1 MADGDRHQDS
11 SFENLP
17 KGPCATQNRHIL
29 DQSAR
34 PELLN
39 NLCQGLEQINDV
51 IHQLLHERHRLFEE
65 SCRAAVELG
74 GFKLA
79 WVGLIDP
86 DTLWIRPIAKAGEA
100 GRYVEQIAVSVDP
113 SLAEGHGLS
122 GRAVQ
127 EDRQVIVNDFQADP
141 SVARW
146 HEVARKIGIKAAGVF
161 PLRQRGHPVGV
172 FKLYAAQ
179 VDFFDSDLV
188 DLLRVMTR
196 HINFAL
202 DKLEYR
208 KVELKA

>member
-1 MADGDRHQDS
+1 MTDGDRTRDS

-17 KGPCATQNRHIL
+17 KGPCASQNRHIL
-29 DQSAR
+29 DQAAR

-39 NLCQGLEQINDV
+39 SLCQGLGQINEV
-51 IHQLLHERHRLFEE
+51 IHRLLHERDRLFEE
-65 SCRAAVELG
+65 SCRTAVELG

-79 WVGLIDP
+79 WVGIIDP
-86 DTLWIRPIAKAGEA
+86 DTLWIKPIAKAGEA

-113 SLAEGHGLS
+113 SLTEGHGLS

-127 EDRQVIVNDFQADP
+127 EDRHVIVNDFQADQ

-146 HEVARKIGIKAAGVF
+146 HEVARKIGVMSAGVF

-172 FKLYAAQ
+172 FKLYAEQ
-179 VDFFDSDLV
+179 VDFFDTDLV
-188 DLLRVMTR
+188 DLLLVMTR

-208 KVELKA
+208 KVQLMA

>member
-1 MADGDRHQDS
+1 MADGDQTPDYS
-11 SFENLP
+11 CDNLP
-17 KGPCATQNRHIL
+17 KGPCSKQNRHL
-29 DQSAR
+29 LNRAAR

-39 NLCQGLEQINDV
+39 NLCQGLGQINEV
-51 IHQLLHERHRLFEE
+51 IHQLLLGRDHLFEE
-65 SCRAAVELG
+65 ACRIAVELG

-79 WVGLIDP
+79 WVGIIDP
-86 DTLWIRPIAKAGEA
+86 DTLWIKPIAKAGEA

-113 SLAEGHGLS
+113 SLSEGHGLS

-127 EDRQVIVNDFQADP
+127 EDRHVIVNDFLADQ
-141 SVARW
+141 SVSRW
-146 HEVARKIGIKAAGVF
+146 HEMAQKIGILSAGVF

-172 FKLYAAQ
+172 LKLYADQ

-188 DLLRVMTR
+188 DLLLVMTR

-208 KVELKA
+208 KVQLQG